1 MFPQARN
8 YWSYNSCWS
17 SKYVAGVPLSTQPNR
32 RRSRRRTDSTAAA
45 SSYLIWLRG
54 IDLRGYYVAK
64 HKERERTKT
73 TEGEKERRKP
83 KSPVSVFWKHFLLHC
98 ICVISTFDSRCC
110 YSCFGEP
117 SFLPKL
123 LQSTCCVRSFFLS
136 LYHGYAVIALELF
149 FARSIIPSPSV
160 FVTVYSIIKWLSG
173 ETSHSVVL
181 SNIRSL
187 SIHCA
192 NAFLGLCFFPQS
204 LSIIPGH
211 GSLA

>member
-1 MFPQARN
+1 M
-8 YWSYNSCWS
+8 
-17 SKYVAGVPLSTQPNR
+17 
-32 RRSRRRTDSTAAA
+32 
-45 SSYLIWLRG
+45 
-54 IDLRGYYVAK
+54 
-64 HKERERTKT
+64 
-73 TEGEKERRKP
+73 
-83 KSPVSVFWKHFLLHC
+83 FWKHFLLHC

-192 NAFLGLCFFPQS
+192 NAFLWLCFFPTI
-204 LSIIPGH
+204 SIDHTWPRVSCLGMNTWY
-211 GSLA
+211 LAFLRICAPSVTYA